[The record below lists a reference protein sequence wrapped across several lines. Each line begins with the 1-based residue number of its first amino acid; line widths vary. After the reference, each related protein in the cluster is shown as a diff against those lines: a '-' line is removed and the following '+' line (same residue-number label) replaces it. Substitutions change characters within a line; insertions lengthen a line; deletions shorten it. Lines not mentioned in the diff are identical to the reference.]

1 MAEFLT
7 FPGSKGGFAIG
18 LLWQHEETPPT
29 LRALRSSAFALGRS
43 FRWSVVHASPEGAI
57 QSGFCEPLPGMKPGS
72 LKSLAAIVASHHR
85 APWNGIFHL
94 EGDRY
99 WYIAVRQG
107 QAIIT
112 GGDRI
117 GTLKDLALVR
127 ERHRT
132 LGEWMEVDGTL
143 QDLAAIVRTA
153 KSVPA
158 LRDVQSGPWK
168 AAAYATAACGGLAI
182 LGGCAW
188 YWYDQQQTAEREAH
202 LARQRA
208 LVAAQRANDE
218 ARQHTVPWPAQ
229 PEPAVFIDACR
240 QEWNGQTLA
249 EAGWTLGSWRCK
261 QNRPGSLVIE
271 TTWRRDGG
279 VALHAPGVLSQ
290 DGNQATASRVA
301 ATAFEHSRR
310 DVLAVG
316 EAQRVMWTYAQA
328 LGISLQLSM
337 PPALLPSDGS
347 APVDSWLAMAIEIP
361 FGAPPWLGPGQGLDA
376 VAGLRL
382 SEIAYDSVA
391 QSWKGTATL
400 YALRDGAPSPVAQ
413 LKVGSGN

>member
-29 LRALRSSAFALGRS
+29 MRALRSSAFALGRS
-43 FRWSVVHASPEGAI
+43 FRWGVVHASPEGAI
-57 QSGFCEPLPGMKPGS
+57 QSGFCEPLPGIKPGS
-72 LKSLAAIVASHHR
+72 LKSLAAVVASHHR

-94 EGDRY
+94 EGNRY
-99 WYIAVRQG
+99 WYVAVRQG

-117 GTLKDLALVR
+117 GTLSDLTVVR
-127 ERHRT
+127 ERHRM

-153 KSVPA
+153 KAVPA

-168 AAAYATAACGGLAI
+168 AAAYGAAACVGLASI
-182 LGGCAW
+182 VGAAW
-188 YWYDQQQTAEREAH
+188 YWYDKQQTAEREAQM
-202 LARQRA
+202 ARQRA
-208 LVAAQRANDE
+208 VVAAQRASDA

-229 PEPAVFIDACR
+229 PAPEAFIESCR
-240 QEWNGQTLA
+240 QEWRRQALA
-249 EAGWTLGSWRCK
+249 EAGWALGSWRCL
-261 QNRPGSLVIE
+261 QNKPGTLAIE

-279 VALHAPGVLSQ
+279 VALHAPGALSQ
-290 DGNQATASRVA
+290 DGNQATASREA
-301 ATAFEHSRR
+301 ATDSEQSRK

-316 EAQRVMWTYAQA
+316 DAQRVMWTYAQTF
-328 LGISLQLSM
+328 GIALQLSM

-347 APVDSWLAMAIEIP
+347 GPVDSWLAMAVEIP
-361 FGAPPWLGPGQGLDA
+361 FDAPPWLGPGQGLDA

-382 SEIAYDSVA
+382 NEISYDAVT
-391 QSWKGTATL
+391 QSWKGAAKL
-400 YALRDGAPSPVAQ
+400 YALRDGASSAVAH
-413 LKVGSGN
+413 LKVGSAN